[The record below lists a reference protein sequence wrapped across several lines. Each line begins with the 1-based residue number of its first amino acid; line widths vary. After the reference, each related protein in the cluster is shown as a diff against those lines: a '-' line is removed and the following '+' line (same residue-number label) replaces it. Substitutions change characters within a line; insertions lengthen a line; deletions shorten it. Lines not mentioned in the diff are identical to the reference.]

1 MRDDAFFMRIRVAF
15 KITMCTI
22 FYINYAIILI
32 AIIWRI
38 NYNKINKCDAHL
50 GLEPN
55 RATLCKE

>member
-32 AIIWRI
+32 AIIWQI
-38 NYNKINKCDAHL
+38 NYNKLNKCDVHSWI
-50 GLEPN
+50 ESN
-55 RATLCKE
+55 RAALCKE